1 MALSGGQADDVQE
14 PRIGARHEGHPM
26 HQSIRE
32 HSASRSREDQLAA
45 LATFA
50 ADLAGEFQLGPLLER
65 ILINAVQLLG
75 CRSGSICTIDE
86 AANLYRKEIDLGVG
100 CRSGELFPL
109 DEGVTGA
116 VVRARGVVFFD
127 DYSAVPGGH
136 ISPGD
141 MRFSR
146 AVIGVPI
153 RFKSTL
159 IGAFVVF
166 GGEDDRTFDAR
177 DAELLELFA
186 IHAAVAIMNSRLQ
199 AATGGDVDRRAIGE
213 SDGNPEAGPRE
224 LGDWTQDAL
233 TPRERE
239 VRALV
244 ERGWQD
250 KQIASTL
257 GISFKTVEKHVG
269 TILRK
274 TGARNRTQLASF
286 ASDRAG

>member
-1 MALSGGQADDVQE
+1 ME
-14 PRIGARHEGHPM
+14 
-26 HQSIRE
+26 QSIRE
-32 HSASRSREDQLAA
+32 HSANRSREDQLEA
-45 LATFA
+45 LASSA
-50 ADLAGEFQLGPLLER
+50 GDLAGEFEREPLLER
-65 ILINAVQLLG
+65 ILVNAVRLLG
-75 CRSGSICTIDE
+75 CQSGSICTIDE
-86 AANLYRKEIDLGVG
+86 DARLYRKEVDLGVG

-127 DYSAVPGGH
+127 RYSTVPGGH
-136 ISPGD
+136 ISTTD
-141 MRFSR
+141 QRHSR

-153 RFKSTL
+153 RFKSRL

-166 GGEDDRTFDAR
+166 GAEDDRTFDAR

-186 IHAAVAIMNSRLQ
+186 IHAAIAIVNSRLK
-199 AATGGDVDRRAIGE
+199 AEPAEE
-213 SDGNPEAGPRE
+213 SESGRQTIAS
-224 LGDWTQDAL
+224 WTEDTL

>member
-177 DAELLELFA
+177 
-186 IHAAVAIMNSRLQ
+186 LQ

>member
-1 MALSGGQADDVQE
+1 ME
-14 PRIGARHEGHPM
+14 
-26 HQSIRE
+26 QSIRE
-32 HSASRSREDQLAA
+32 HTASRSREEQLEA
-45 LATFA
+45 LASFA
-50 ADLAGEFQLGPLLER
+50 GDLAGEFEREPLLDR
-65 ILINAVQLLG
+65 ILVNAVQLLG
-75 CRSGSICTIDE
+75 CQSGSICTIDE
-86 AANLYRKEIDLGVG
+86 DTQLYRKEIDLGVG

-136 ISPGD
+136 IAAGD
-141 MRFSR
+141 VRHSR

-153 RFKSTL
+153 RFKSRL

-186 IHAAVAIMNSRLQ
+186 IHAAIAIVNSRLR
-199 AATGGDVDRRAIGE
+199 ATSMSARVTDRRALGAIGE
-213 SDGNPEAGPRE
+213 R
-224 LGDWTQDAL
+224 AL

-250 KQIASTL
+250 KQVAATL
-257 GISFKTVEKHVG
+257 GISSKTVEKHVG
-269 TILRK
+269 MILRK
-274 TGARNRTQLASF
+274 TGARNRTELAAF